1 MKGLVFGIAKF
12 LARFLTAQ
20 LRIKAFYLGLWSSVA
35 QTVGHEL
42 VIQVH
47 GKMNLGGAFDDTEL
61 QNGRV
66 KCKIVFHSSWLDQGG
81 NLNLALIYF
90 SNFLDSSFFFFF

>member
-12 LARFLTAQ
+12 PARFLTAQ
-20 LRIKAFYLGLWSSVA
+20 LRIKAFYLGPWSSVA

-42 VIQVH
+42 VILVH
-47 GKMNLGGAFDDTEL
+47 GKMNSGGAFDDTEL

-66 KCKIVFHSSWLDQGG
+66 KCKIVFQMGCSILRFRCKNKGTWKC
-81 NLNLALIYF
+81 
-90 SNFLDSSFFFFF
+90 